1 MRTKLTIRDAKVYS
15 TFNASFLIRIL
26 MNGPNSLQECGQHI
40 VKAHVN
46 MYKTV
51 VIIVGVLILSTL
63 LYNK

>member
-26 MNGPNSLQECGQHI
+26 MNGPHSLQECGQHI

-51 VIIVGVLILSTL
+51 VIIEL
-63 LYNK
+63 